1 MITVGLTGGIGSGK
15 TLISEIFNRLGIPVF
30 NADYEARKIM
40 NSNEDVIVQI
50 EKEFGD
56 DIYNTEGINRKKLAA
71 IIFENESA
79 LKKINSIVHPKVRE
93 SFINWSNE
101 KTSFSYVIEEAA
113 ILFESNAH
121 KELDIT
127 INVHT
132 DELIRINRVVERDQ
146 VPIEAVKSRMKNQLT
161 DEERISLSDY
171 TIYNDGKRMVL
182 PQVLEIHQKILNRRK

>member
-15 TLISEIFNRLGIPVF
+15 TLISEVFNRLGIPVF

-40 NSNEDVIVQI
+40 NSDEEVILQI
-50 EKEFGD
+50 KKEFGD

-79 LKKINSIVHPKVRE
+79 LKKTNSIVHPKLRE
-93 SFINWSNE
+93 YFINWSKG
-101 KTSFSYVIEEAA
+101 KTDSLYVIEEAA

-127 INVHT
+127 INVHA
-132 DELIRINRVVERDQ
+132 DELVRINRVVERDQ
-146 VPIEAVKSRMKNQLT
+146 VPIESVRSRMKNQLS
-161 DEERISLSDY
+161 DKERISLSDY
-171 TIYNDGKRMVL
+171 TIYNDGNRMVL
-182 PQVLEIHQKILNRRK
+182 PQVLEIHQKILNRIK